1 MKSHSFYSIFSVLML
16 VIAFQANALNYY
28 INFTGSGASTTLDS
42 VVVQNLYKGTQ
53 VTVTTASQ
61 LRLYDMETSIDRLN
75 TIVDFAGVYPNPM
88 TDNATF
94 SFVSKHGGNTKI
106 SVFTLEGKKVA
117 GLDLHLREGKNTFE
131 LTLPKGVY
139 LVQAKGTGFSYTVRT
154 ISLSMSVS
162 RPKLIFSENMPD
174 NMLRK
179 VATSEVKL
187 QYTPGDQLLYKGYSG
202 NFCTIVT
209 DKPSESKTTD
219 FKFVDCTDA
228 DGNHYAVVH
237 IGEQTWMAENLKTT
251 KYRNEESIPN
261 VTDNAAWGALTTGAW
276 CHYFNNAEND
286 VKYGKLYNWYAI
298 NDSRKIAPEGWHV
311 PTEVDWST
319 LENYLIANGFNYD
332 GTTIGNKIPKALA
345 ANFDWNSSS
354 GEGTI
359 GNDLTKNNSSGF
371 SGLPGGYRDLLGAF
385 VSPGNNCI
393 WWSHTESDEIN
404 AWSRYLYLH
413 FNYVISNV
421 FPKTYG
427 FSVRC
432 VKDELPTLTTTAI
445 TNIKN
450 TTATS
455 GGEITNEGFSA
466 VTARGVCWSKNHNPT
481 IEDSK
486 TIDGAGTGSF
496 TSNITGLI
504 SGETYYVRAYATN
517 NNGTAYGNE
526 LSFTTAI
533 KDIDGNV
540 YTTVTIGTQTW
551 IVENLKT
558 TKYRNGE
565 EIGTT
570 IPSNFDI
577 SAETEP
583 KYQWAYN
590 GDENNVPNFG
600 RLYTW
605 YAVTDARNI
614 APEGWHVA
622 SDEEWTILENYLI
635 ANGFNY
641 DGTTTDNKIA
651 KALAAT
657 TDWNSSTNI
666 GAIGNDLTKNN
677 TSGITALPGG
687 FRYYFGLFEGLQ
699 NIGYWW
705 SSTTYDTGNALRRR
719 LIYDN
724 NNLDVSYS
732 TKTYGFSVR
741 CVRDY

>member
-16 VIAFQANALNYY
+16 VIAFKSNALNFY
-28 INFTGSGASTTLDS
+28 INFTGLGASTTLDS

-53 VTVTTASQ
+53 ATVPTGSQ
-61 LRLYDMETSIDRLN
+61 LRLYDVETSIDKLN

-94 SFVSKHGGNTKI
+94 SFVAKHGGNTKI

-117 GLDLHLREGKNTFE
+117 GLVLHLREGKNKVE
-131 LTLPKGVY
+131 LTFPKGVY

-154 ISLSMSVS
+154 ISLSMSDS
-162 RPKLIFSENMPD
+162 RPQLMFSENVPD
-174 NMLRK
+174 NMFRK

-209 DKPSESKTTD
+209 DKPSDSKTTD
-219 FKFVDCTDA
+219 FKFVECTDA

-237 IGEQTWMAENLKTT
+237 IGEQTWMAENLKTM
-251 KYRNEESIPN
+251 
-261 VTDNAAWGALTTGAW
+261 
-276 CHYFNNAEND
+276 HYQN
-286 VKYGKLYNWYAI
+286 L
-298 NDSRKIAPEGWHV
+298 
-311 PTEVDWST
+311 
-319 LENYLIANGFNYD
+319 
-332 GTTIGNKIPKALA
+332 
-345 ANFDWNSSS
+345 
-354 GEGTI
+354 
-359 GNDLTKNNSSGF
+359 
-371 SGLPGGYRDLLGAF
+371 
-385 VSPGNNCI
+385 
-393 WWSHTESDEIN
+393 DEI
-404 AWSRYLYLH
+404 S
-413 FNYVISNV
+413 
-421 FPKTYG
+421 
-427 FSVRC
+427 
-432 VKDELPTLTTTAI
+432 TT
-445 TNIKN
+445 
-450 TTATS
+450 S
-455 GGEITNEGFSA
+455 SPNED
-466 VTARGVCWSKNHNPT
+466 
-481 IEDSK
+481 I
-486 TIDGAGTGSF
+486 I
-496 TSNITGLI
+496 
-504 SGETYYVRAYATN
+504 GETT
-517 NNGTAYGNE
+517 
-526 LSFTTAI
+526 
-533 KDIDGNV
+533 
-540 YTTVTIGTQTW
+540 
-551 IVENLKT
+551 
-558 TKYRNGE
+558 
-565 EIGTT
+565 
-570 IPSNFDI
+570 
-577 SAETEP
+577 P

-590 GDENNVPNFG
+590 GDENNVPNYG

-622 SDEEWTILENYLI
+622 SDEEWTILGNYLI

-677 TSGITALPGG
+677 TSGITPLPGG
-687 FRYYFGLFEGLQ
+687 FRYYFGLFEVLQ

-732 TKTYGFSVR
+732 TKTYSFSVR